1 MGISFFN
8 ILQFIVIGTAV
19 GFLGG
24 FLGVGG
30 GIIMIP
36 LLHYWAFPAIQVSPE
51 IIVHLSFGTSLA
63 IIIPTSISSTWAHA
77 KAGNVDWRVV
87 FLLAIPGI
95 IGSLLGSTL
104 AAHLKGPLLKA
115 LFGSL
120 LIILSA
126 QMLFQK
132 KGLDESGKISSPRS
146 LPTLI
151 TGFSVGVFS
160 GFFGLGGGVLAVP
173 LMVRFLAIPIHR
185 AVGISIAFVFFASLV
200 GTGGH
205 IFNGLDNP
213 HLPPFSLGYVYT
225 LGWVLAGI
233 PSIFLAQ
240 WGAQLARKARPLHLR
255 RAFALLLM
263 IVGIRRLSDF
273 AGFSGN

>member
-1 MGISFFN
+1 LGDFPVLRGKNKVEIPFFN

-77 KAGNVDWRVV
+77 KAGNVDWRVL
-87 FLLAIPGI
+87 FLLAIPGP

-132 KGLDESGKISSPRS
+132 KGLVESGKISSPRA

-160 GFFGLGGGVLAVP
+160 GFFGLSSAWVGGVLVVP

-185 AVGISIAFVFFASLV
+185 AVGISIAFVFFASMV
-200 GTGGH
+200 GTGGY

-213 HLPPFSLGYVYT
+213 HLPPFALGYVYT

-240 WGAQLARKARPLHLR
+240 RGPRWPEKPDPCAWFGHLP
-255 RAFALLLM
+255 
-263 IVGIRRLSDF
+263 SC
-273 AGFSGN
+273 

>member
-1 MGISFFN
+1 VGISFFN

-132 KGLDESGKISSPRS
+132 KGLVESGKISSPRA

-200 GTGGH
+200 GTGGY

-213 HLPPFSLGYVYT
+213 HLPPFALGYVYT

-240 WGAQLARKARPLHLR
+240 WGAQLARKARPLRLVQ
-255 RAFALLLM
+255 AFALLLM
-263 IVGIRRLSDF
+263 VVGIRMLF
-273 AGFSGN
+273 